1 MTNDKWKMENGKWK
15 ILTLP
20 ARSSY
25 LRDAASDRL
34 PSAFWFLAYPLQSTA
49 RLKLPHFK
57 VRVSDH
63 EPRGKEPA
71 RYSLEQPSNR
81 AWNREYH

>member
-1 MTNDKWKMENGKWK
+1 MEN
-15 ILTLP
+15 P
-20 ARSSY
+20 SAFRS
-25 LRDAASDRL
+25 L
-34 PSAFWFLAYPLQSTA
+34 PSAFSAFCLLPSAFCLLPSAFFDNVPQSA
-49 RLKLPHFK
+49 LRLNLPHFK

-81 AWNREYH
+81 ASNRKYP